1 MEGTDVARIAECLG
15 LDTSKFHIS
24 VAAEQAEQEELYTLD
39 SQINDEERFKD
50 VEKLNVR
57 CRGCQQRFDIA
68 GVARIEVGAN
78 TTMLYP
84 IELFIELTLVSLG

>member
-15 LDTSKFHIS
+15 LDSNKFHVG

-39 SQINDEERFKD
+39 SQISDEERFRD

-57 CRGCQQRFDIA
+57 CRGCQQRFDVA
-68 GVARIEVGAN
+68 GICR
-78 TTMLYP
+78 LQ
-84 IELFIELTLVSLG
+84 VSIVSNQV